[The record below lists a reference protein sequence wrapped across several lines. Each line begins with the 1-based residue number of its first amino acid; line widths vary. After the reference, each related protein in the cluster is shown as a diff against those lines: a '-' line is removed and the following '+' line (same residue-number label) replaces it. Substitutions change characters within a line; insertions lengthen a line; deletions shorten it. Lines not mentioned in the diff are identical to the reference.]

1 MVLLRCSCCYC
12 VVARLSDLSLLLPS
26 PCVDVL
32 LFCAEGCTQVTGA
45 MMMTGRVLLVCA
57 LCVLWCV
64 FSGIAADGAGGV
76 PDGSAVEY
84 SIAGRR
90 SQLRRGCA
98 EEVSRRTGGA
108 NASAVE
114 ECVREAMD
122 GVRAVVDGRR
132 RWRLQQFAVAAAA
145 DGDSDDKSGE
155 GSNDTLKGL
164 SSSDQR
170 LQAGQ
175 DPDEGQEPK
184 NSLEEKKT
192 LETSRDLKITGEQ
205 NLNPDDDRPKQTG
218 SQESTGGLPKGEK
231 DTRSPQ
237 PPQPPPPAESLQ
249 PPPRQPSPGTNTLHS
264 EETNL
269 PIRVE
274 KHSRPQD
281 GGPAQETGMLQTKGS
296 TKQEKGASS
305 LQSPESV
312 SHLGPE
318 STTLLSTSTESSDIA
333 ASMVE
338 KSGANNPKPPAAS
351 VTQRDSNGDNGPAAL
366 PASNTELLS
375 QELPSAG
382 IVATTND
389 DGDDSSPAAPTA
401 ERTTAGTRSTQASG
415 DASDLER
422 ANKDDVNSDVVHNS
436 KTAEFE
442 TASGDRDT
450 EADKDE
456 RYTTVPENATNKT
469 SNTETTADSAG
480 STAVSHTTSP
490 LLLLLLV
497 ACAAAAAVAA

>member
-1 MVLLRCSCCYC
+1 M
-12 VVARLSDLSLLLPS
+12 
-26 PCVDVL
+26 
-32 LFCAEGCTQVTGA
+32 A
-45 MMMTGRVLLVCA
+45 MRMTGRVLLVCA
-57 LCVLWCV
+57 LCVLWCGL
-64 FSGIAADGAGGV
+64 SGIVADGAGGT
-76 PDGSAVEY
+76 DGSAVEY

-90 SQLRRGCA
+90 SQVRRGCA

-114 ECVREAMD
+114 ECVREGMD

-132 RWRLQQFAVAAAA
+132 RWRRQQFAVAAAA
-145 DGDSDDKSGE
+145 DGDSNDKSGE
-155 GSNDTLKGL
+155 GSNDKLKGL

-184 NSLEEKKT
+184 NSLEEKKK

-205 NLNPDDDRPKQTG
+205 NVSTDDDRPKQTG

-249 PPPRQPSPGTNTLHS
+249 PPPPRQPSPGTNTLQS
-264 EETNL
+264 EETHL

-281 GGPAQETGMLQTKGS
+281 GGLAQETGMLQTRGS
-296 TKQEKGASS
+296 TKQEEGASS

-351 VTQRDSNGDNGPAAL
+351 VTQHDSNGDNGPAAL
-366 PASNTELLS
+366 SASNTELLS

-382 IVATTND
+382 IIATKND

-422 ANKDDVNSDVVHNS
+422 ANNDDVNDDVAHND
-436 KTAEFE
+436 KTTEFE
-442 TASGDRDT
+442 AASGDRDT

-490 LLLLLLV
+490 LLLLL
-497 ACAAAAAVAA
+497 ACAAAAAVVTA